1 MPKQIT
7 QNPSLAAT
15 GHDLV
20 EVLKAQPFTTT
31 LAVSA
36 GTGLAHPAI
45 MQLIRKYIADFQEF
59 GLLTFQIAPR
69 KGNRHGGGN
78 VEYAELNEDQATY
91 LITLFRNNDV
101 VRRFKIRLV
110 KAFRAAIT
118 EIERLTHQK
127 QDPQWQLIRD
137 ETKVGFK
144 WMSDTL
150 KETRE
155 SVGKATMPHH
165 FQNEA
170 RMINAVLAGKHG
182 KLDRNTLS
190 ASDLVLMAELQRL
203 NAVLIGQNMP
213 YKDRK
218 AVLMDR
224 AVKKLAA

>member
-1 MPKQIT
+1 MPKQNT
-7 QNPSLAAT
+7 QVTPIAAT
-15 GHDLV
+15 GNDLIKIKKG
-20 EVLKAQPFTTT
+20 KAM
-31 LAVSA
+31 VSS
-36 GTGLAHPAI
+36 LNI
-45 MQLIRKYIADFQEF
+45 
-59 GLLTFQIAPR
+59 
-69 KGNRHGGGN
+69 
-78 VEYAELNEDQATY
+78 AELFERRHDSVLRAIRRLGLRTVAETYEDSQGRLQPLYWLEEREALILMPFLGGKKSLDGQIKLVDAY
-91 LITLFRNNDV
+91 LKLHREAES
-101 VRRFKIRLV
+101 RQSP
-110 KAFRAAIT
+110 
-118 EIERLTHQK
+118 E
-127 QDPQWQLIRD
+127 WQHIRD

-155 SVGKATMPHH
+155 SIGKATLPHH

-224 AVKKLAA
+224 AIKKLAA